1 MPAQLNV
8 IPTPAP
14 TLSNLVITSTIK
26 GIQLKWDVT
35 DDPTHASTEIWHS
48 ETNDFG
54 IATKLAEVWD
64 NTYIHVDAPIG
75 ITRYYWIRS
84 RNIYGRTDG
93 NVLSGSAT
101 PAAVQTTDVAPNA
114 ITSVSIFQNSAPA
127 TLVTYDVWSNVF
139 LATFPG
145 TGNAFVVDIQ
155 HLTNLAI
162 SAIGT
167 TGAAYAQGR
176 ISVVESPY
184 VNAGTVTVTN
194 GSAVVGGAGTSWLS
208 EVSPG
213 DVFFLASASSS
224 RYTVQSVDSDEQIT
238 LSANY
243 AGITGSG
250 KTYYILTA
258 SSLAIQISE
267 TTDQLEIIGAHAI
280 SHKFPFAYRTPVQT
294 QAGRLYDIVLD
305 WAIHR
310 DDASW
315 SISLSSVLKTLILTE
330 LKR

>member
-1 MPAQLNV
+1 MPTQLD
-8 IPTPAP
+8 ITPTPAP
-14 TLSNLVITSTIK
+14 TLLNLTITSTIK
-26 GIQLKWDVT
+26 GVQLAWDIPP
-35 DDPTHASTEIWHS
+35 DPTHDSTEIWHS

-114 ITSVSIFQNSAPA
+114 ITSVSIIQNSAPA
-127 TLVTYDVWSNVF
+127 TLVTYDVWSNAF
-139 LATFPG
+139 LATFLG

-258 SSLAIQISE
+258 SSLAIQIIE
-267 TTDQLEIIGAHAI
+267 TTDQLAIIGAHAI

>member
-1 MPAQLNV
+1 MPAQLN
-8 IPTPAP
+8 ITPTPAP
-14 TLSNLVITSTIK
+14 TLSNLVITTTIK
-26 GIQLKWDVT
+26 GLQLKWDVT
-35 DDPTHASTEIWHS
+35 EDPTHASTEIWHS

-54 IATKLAEVWD
+54 TATKLAEVWD

-114 ITSVSIFQNSAPA
+114 ITSVSIFKNSAPA
-127 TLVTYDVWSNVF
+127 TLVTYDVWSNVM
-139 LATFPG
+139 LATFLG
-145 TGNAFVVDIQ
+145 TGNAFVVDMQ

-184 VNAGTVTVTN
+184 VNTGTVTVTN
-194 GSAVVGGAGTSWLS
+194 GSPIITGAGTNWLS

-250 KTYYILTA
+250 KTYYILTS

-310 DDASW
+310 DDANW